1 MLQLLS
7 LRSPSGALLEPEE
20 AVPAPADGGQPGA
33 RADDGRRRG
42 CRPEG
47 LPPTVEVHGRRAG
60 IQPAFSPVVFPEI
73 HQHVHERVPHRSRG
87 GEWAGVIAILPHA
100 AVPPEGAVD
109 RPCYADGEAAKA
121 PAERPRIV
129 GLDDEMQVIVLHA
142 ELEDAEAA
150 VGGRGE
156 GTADGREDPLG
167 SQATDRRT
175 RAQGDVQGVRDGVRR
190 PPQVRGAGRESCTA
204 RAILIGR

>member
-1 MLQLLS
+1 
-7 LRSPSGALLEPEE
+7 
-20 AVPAPADGGQPGA
+20 
-33 RADDGRRRG
+33 
-42 CRPEG
+42 
-47 LPPTVEVHGRRAG
+47 
-60 IQPAFSPVVFPEI
+60 
-73 HQHVHERVPHRSRG
+73 
-87 GEWAGVIAILPHA
+87 
-100 AVPPEGAVD
+100 
-109 RPCYADGEAAKA
+109 
-121 PAERPRIV
+121 
-129 GLDDEMQVIVLHA
+129 MQMIVLHA